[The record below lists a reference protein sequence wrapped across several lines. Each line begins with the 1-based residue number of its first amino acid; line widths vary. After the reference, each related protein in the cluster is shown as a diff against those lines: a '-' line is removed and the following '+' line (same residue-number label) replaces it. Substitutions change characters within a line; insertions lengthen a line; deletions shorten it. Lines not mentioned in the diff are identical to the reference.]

1 MAPPRDFAGATEKLA
16 QARRESG
23 VAGIDG
29 ILGIA
34 DEMGETDLMV
44 LLGPIHLGGEPVGN
58 PEVRAVLAQELFDH
72 GPAAVGMDD
81 EAGVLGVV
89 EYPRPPGPLADPHAG
104 FVRLQDG
111 AGEQAGPDQVRR
123 LRASLLAGLEHVDE
137 RAFADLKPE
146 QIGNSR
152 ESRSNEIA
160 WVKRK

>member
-1 MAPPRDFAGATEKLA
+1 
-16 QARRESG
+16 
-23 VAGIDG
+23 
-29 ILGIA
+29 
-34 DEMGETDLMV
+34 MGETDLMV

-111 AGEQAGPDQVRR
+111 AGEQAGADQVRR
-123 LRASLLAGLEHVDE
+123 SREGLLAVVEHVDE
-137 RAFADLKPE
+137 RAFADFEPE
-146 QIGNSR
+146 QIG
-152 ESRSNEIA
+152 EQP
-160 WVKRK
+160 RKPLE